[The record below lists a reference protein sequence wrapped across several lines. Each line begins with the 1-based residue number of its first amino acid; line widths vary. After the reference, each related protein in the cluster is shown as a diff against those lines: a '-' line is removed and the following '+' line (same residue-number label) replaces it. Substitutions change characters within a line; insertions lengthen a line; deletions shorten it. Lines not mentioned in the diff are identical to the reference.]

1 MLNVFQSYLC
11 FLLLCISL
19 IPPHFY
25 HFYHFYHFFGGNTG
39 LSGVDRLLSFRIVH
53 YLNTFLTK
61 VCVCSF
67 FIFLCWSSQRTHSDL
82 FFSVMACFLH
92 QSFIKVM

>member
-1 MLNVFQSYLC
+1 MFSTLISVFCYYVFHS
-11 FLLLCISL
+11 
-19 IPPHFY
+19 PPP